1 MLPSKLPCAAEP
13 PAACHPRPGHAKTE
27 AAPGAE
33 LAVRLLRSLD
43 HVGRGMLLVGTGGRV
58 LHANRLAS
66 QTLDDSHPLE
76 IGHGRLR
83 ARNPDDAQSLCDA
96 LQAAMQRDMRQ
107 LLNLGQGSNRASVA
121 VLPIDGEGGGAA
133 LVSLEQP
140 SRKQDL
146 AVQCYARQHG
156 LTGAETA
163 VLEALLEGLSPSAV
177 ARAKYVALSTVR
189 TQISQLRLKTGA
201 RSIRQLL
208 DRVAG
213 LPPML
218 GVVPAPSPDPADTPS
233 RPAEPR
239 TWRRA

>member
-1 MLPSKLPCAAEP
+1 MLPSTLSFAPAPSAAFH
-13 PAACHPRPGHAKTE
+13 ARAGHAALPPD
-27 AAPGAE
+27 AAPALPPGAE
-33 LAVRLLRSLD
+33 LAIRLLRSLD
-43 HVGRGMLLVGTGGRV
+43 HVGRGMLLVGAAGRV
-58 LHANRLAS
+58 LHANRLAN
-66 QTLDDSHPLE
+66 QALADGHPLQ
-76 IGHGRLR
+76 IAQGRLG
-83 ARNPDDAQSLCDA
+83 ARNPDDAQRLSAA

-107 LLNLGQGSNRASVA
+107 MLHLGPGANRVTVA

-140 SRKQDL
+140 RRKQDL

-163 VLEALLEGLSPSAV
+163 VLEALLDGLSPSAV
-177 ARAKYVALSTVR
+177 ARAKYVAVSTVR

-213 LPPML
+213 LPPMM
-218 GVVPAPSPDPADTPS
+218 GVVQ
-233 RPAEPR
+233 
-239 TWRRA
+239 